1 MNDKIMNK
9 LFDINAKLETVQTT
23 AGHLYN
29 IIEDAETDT
38 HEKSAV
44 FLACNQSTILAL
56 LSVIIDYVAT
66 ANAVLD
72 KVQNTNITEAE

>member
-38 HEKSAV
+38 HEKKRCIPCLQPEHNTS
-44 FLACNQSTILAL
+44 
-56 LSVIIDYVAT
+56 SVICHY
-66 ANAVLD
+66 
-72 KVQNTNITEAE
+72 

>member
-23 AGHLYN
+23 AGHLNN

-38 HEKSAV
+38 HEKNAV
-44 FLACNQSTILAL
+44 FLACNQNTILAL

-72 KVQNTNITEAE
+72 EVQSTNITEAE